1 MIGQKDHRRWQEVS
15 PREREP
21 GGAPAPLSELSV
33 AQGSTSVPS
42 PDFTRG
48 AWSEK
53 RT

>member
-1 MIGQKDHRRWQEVS
+1 MTDETPRSLSRRQLLQVA
-15 PREREP
+15 
-21 GGAPAPLSELSV
+21 GGELSV
-33 AQGSTSVPS
+33 ARRSTSVPF